1 MIDTAGGSVLHA
13 GSVADNCLVRNEWL
27 CPLYVTTR
35 SSQILEALQEHV
47 TILVV
52 TLVVSVV
59 IALPLGVLAHRT
71 AWLRSLVLG
80 ASTVVYTIPSLAMFS
95 LLLPITGFGLQTV
108 VVALVLYS
116 LTVLVRGLVSGL
128 DAVPGDAVDA
138 ATGMGYGRWRL
149 LREVQ
154 LPLALPTAFAGL
166 RIAAVSTVALTT
178 IGFLFDSGGLGNLIY
193 SGLTSN
199 FRPEVLIPSIMCVAL
214 ALLVDALLVL
224 LRRQL
229 TPWRRGVAA

>member
-1 MIDTAGGSVLHA
+1 MQVAASPVLHS

-35 SSQILEALQEHV
+35 SDQILAALQEHV
-47 TILVV
+47 TILLV

-95 LLLPITGFGLQTV
+95 LLLPVVGFNASTV

-116 LTVLVRGLVSGL
+116 LTVLVRGLVAGL
-128 DAVPGDAVDA
+128 DAVPTAAVDA

-149 LREVQ
+149 LREVE
-154 LPLALPTAFAGL
+154 LPLALPTAFASL

-199 FRPEVLIPSIMCVAL
+199 FRAEVLIPSIMCVVL
-214 ALLVDALLVL
+214 ALLVDAVLVL

-229 TPWRRGVAA
+229 TPWRRGAAA

>member
-1 MIDTAGGSVLHA
+1 MQVAASAVVHSA
-13 GSVADNCLVRNEWL
+13 SVAENCLVRNEWL
-27 CPLYVTTR
+27 CPLYLTTR
-35 SSQILEALQEHV
+35 SEQILAALQQHV
-47 TILVV
+47 TILLV

-59 IALPLGVLAHRT
+59 LALPLGVLAHRT
-71 AWLRSLVLG
+71 AWVRSLVLG

-95 LLLPITGFGLQTV
+95 LLLPVVGFNATTV

-128 DAVPGDAVDA
+128 DAVPREAVDA

-149 LREVQ
+149 LREVE
-154 LPLALPTAFAGL
+154 LPLAMPTAFAGL

-199 FRPEVLIPSIMCVAL
+199 FRAEVLIPSIMCVVL
-214 ALLVDALLVL
+214 ALLVDAVLVL

-229 TPWRRGVAA
+229 TPWRRGAAA

>member
-1 MIDTAGGSVLHA
+1 MQVAASPVLHS

-35 SSQILEALQEHV
+35 SDQILAALQEHV
-47 TILVV
+47 TILLV

-71 AWLRSLVLG
+71 AWMRSLVLG

-95 LLLPITGFGLQTV
+95 LLLPVVGFNASTV

-116 LTVLVRGLVSGL
+116 LTVLVRGLVAGL
-128 DAVPGDAVDA
+128 DAVPAAAVDA

-149 LREVQ
+149 LREVE
-154 LPLALPTAFAGL
+154 LPLALPTAFASL

-199 FRPEVLIPSIMCVAL
+199 FRSEVLIPSIMCVVL
-214 ALLVDALLVL
+214 ALLVDAVLVL

-229 TPWRRGVAA
+229 TPWRRGAAA